1 MKIDI
6 PHPDEID
13 SLGTQITIHNWDT
26 WSMDHTLSYIIVP
39 MLIQLKDTK
48 HGAPNVDNDDVPEEL
63 RMPDGWLETH
73 YNHNG
78 ETDEQFFNRW
88 DWVLDEM
95 IWAFTYKRDNFD
107 SLLDKNRE
115 AAQER
120 MSNGFRLF
128 GKYYESL
135 WD

>member
-1 MKIDI
+1 
-6 PHPDEID
+6 
-13 SLGTQITIHNWDT
+13 
-26 WSMDHTLSYIIVP
+26 

-48 HGAPNVDNDDVPEEL
+48 HGAPNVDDDDVPEEL
-63 RMPDGWLETH
+63 RMPDGWKETR
-73 YNHNG
+73 YNIDG

-88 DWVLDEM
+88 DWILDEM

-107 SLLDKNRE
+107 SLMADNRE
-115 AAQER
+115 AVQAR
-120 MSNGFRLF
+120 MTNGFRLF

>member
-13 SLGTQITIHNWDT
+13 ALGTQITIHSWDT

-63 RMPDGWLETH
+63 RMPDGWKETR
-73 YNHNG
+73 YNIDG

-107 SLLDKNRE
+107 SMLDKDRD
-115 AAQER
+115 AVQER

>member
-6 PHPDEID
+6 PHPEEID
-13 SLGTQITIHNWDT
+13 QLGTHIIIHKWDT

-39 MLIQLKDTK
+39 MLIQLKDTT
-48 HGAPNVDNDDVPEEL
+48 HGAPNVDYNDVPKEL
-63 RMPDGWLETH
+63 RPSEEWIKR
-73 YNHNG
+73 YNYDG
-78 ETDEQFFNRW
+78 ETDPYFFMRW
-88 DWVLDEM
+88 DWILDEM

-107 SLLDKNRE
+107 TVMDEDCE

-128 GKYYESL
+128 GKYYENL

>member
-1 MKIDI
+1 MKIHI

-13 SLGTQITIHNWDT
+13 QLGTQITIHKWDT

-48 HGAPNVDNDDVPEEL
+48 HGAPNVDYNDVPEEL
-63 RMPDGWLETH
+63 RPSEEWIKR
-73 YNHNG
+73 YNYDG
-78 ETDEQFFNRW
+78 ETDPYFFIRW
-88 DWVLDEM
+88 DWILDEM

-107 SLLDKNRE
+107 STMEENMWEVQDRL
-115 AAQER
+115 
-120 MSNGFRLF
+120 SNGFRLF
-128 GKYYESL
+128 GKYYENL